1 MSTNQDQPAPAG
13 RPEIQPV
20 SPPQPPPPAYAPRHA
35 EGSGGWSSSGG
46 WTGPGG
52 PTGPGGWQGYR
63 GWDDEPARPSKR
75 RRYSRVA
82 VAAAAAFVVAGA
94 GTAWGLSASGALA
107 SAGTPLTTSQ
117 IAAKTDPGLV
127 DVVSSLGYQ
136 GAEAA
141 GTGLVLNSTG
151 EILTNDHV
159 IDGATSIKVTDIGNG
174 HTYTASV
181 VGYDK
186 TRDVAV
192 IQLKNASGLTTVT
205 LGDSSQVKSGDKVV
219 ALGNAGGKGGTPS
232 VAPGHVT
239 ALGQA
244 ITASDEGG
252 GSSEHLTGMIETNAP
267 IQPGDSGGALV
278 NTAGQVVGIN
288 TAASSASETAAGSQS
303 PSSQDPYGQW
313 PGDQWGSGQWGSGQG
328 GSGQS
333 PFGQSPD
340 GGSSSGQPSSGQTAT
355 QAFAIPINRALSLA
369 SQIEAG
375 HASAT
380 VHIGATGFLGVEV
393 ASQDTAQSGFGG
405 DSGQTSSGAAISGA
419 LSGSPAAKAGL
430 GAGDVIESVGGHTVS
445 SPDDLSSLLQ
455 QYHPGD
461 KVSVTWTDGSGQTS
475 SSTVVL
481 ANGPAD

>member
-303 PSSQDPYGQW
+303 LVQPGPVRTVAGRPVGVRPVGLRAGRVRPVAVRAVPRRGIVVGPALVRADRDAGLRDPDQ
-313 PGDQWGSGQWGSGQG
+313 PGAVARQPDRGGPRLGHGAHRRHRLPRRGGRVPGHRAERLRRRQRPDQQRRGHLG
-328 GSGQS
+328 
-333 PFGQSPD
+333 
-340 GGSSSGQPSSGQTAT
+340 
-355 QAFAIPINRALSLA
+355 RALRLA
-369 SQIEAG
+369 RR
-375 HASAT
+375 
-380 VHIGATGFLGVEV
+380 
-393 ASQDTAQSGFGG
+393 
-405 DSGQTSSGAAISGA
+405 
-419 LSGSPAAKAGL
+419 
-430 GAGDVIESVGGHTVS
+430 
-445 SPDDLSSLLQ
+445 
-455 QYHPGD
+455 
-461 KVSVTWTDGSGQTS
+461 
-475 SSTVVL
+475 
-481 ANGPAD
+481 